1 MDTKEQARKLIP
13 LLQAYADGKAL
24 QWCNPDTNVWV
35 KTYRPP
41 TWEWGYWS
49 QFPEDRSKLKKYAE
63 KLRKRQERDLSR

>member
-13 LLQAYADGKAL
+13 LLQADADGKAL

-41 TWEWGYWS
+41 TEELPDDEPDFGDYCHDCG
-49 QFPEDRSKLKKYAE
+49 EDTCCC
-63 KLRKRQERDLSR
+63 DLDA